1 MTQEQLVI
9 IECIPV
15 LRTSRNSQL
24 FTKDLESGAV
34 FLHLLQT
41 CQDFFIFKTKVLEFL
56 LK

>member
-15 LRTSRNSQL
+15 VRTSRNSQ
-24 FTKDLESGAV
+24 FSTKDLESGTV

-41 CQDFFIFKTKVLEFL
+41 CQAFLSLRAKFL